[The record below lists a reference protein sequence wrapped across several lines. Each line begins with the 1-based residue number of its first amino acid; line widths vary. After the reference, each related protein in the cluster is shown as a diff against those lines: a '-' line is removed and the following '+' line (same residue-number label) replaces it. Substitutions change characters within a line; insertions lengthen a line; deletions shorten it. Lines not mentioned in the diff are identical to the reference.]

1 MNILLNCLAY
11 IVHFLKIRD
20 KDGHVIP
27 FVLNQPQRRLY
38 EVIKEQ
44 WDAGKPIRIIILK
57 ARQMGFST
65 LTEAIIFWLTAT
77 SFNVETMIV
86 AHKDEATKNLFLM
99 SKRFYDHLPDRIKP
113 MMRASN
119 AQELVFDRPSRYKGS
134 AKGLGSRIRCA
145 TAGGEGIGRSYT
157 LRALHL
163 SEFAF
168 WPGDKRETLAG
179 LMQAVPDRAGT
190 MVIIESTANGYD
202 EFKQRW
208 DAAVKAQQEGREGF
222 IPVFFAWHEMDEYRR
237 EVPPGFQRTQEE
249 EELSQAF
256 GLDDEQLA
264 WRRWCIENNCGG
276 DLNLFKQEYPA
287 TPDEAFI
294 ATGMC
299 VFNKDQIV
307 LRRKKVQE
315 EKWERGRFRI
325 KYREFGSAEYVE
337 IGGVEIRE
345 FGGIESF
352 EWEPDPSGPI
362 RIRKT
367 PEKGVPYVIGCDTAG
382 TGSDFFAAH
391 VLDNRTGDQ
400 VAVVH
405 HQFGER
411 FFAEQIYCLGHY
423 YNEALVGIE
432 TNYSTFPEEC
442 IEALGYTN
450 LFVRKRVD
458 TFTGALAD
466 SFGFETTTKTRPLII
481 DGLKDV
487 AKQAIETIHDF
498 DTLGEM
504 LTFVYAENWRPQ
516 AENGEHDD
524 LVMSLAIAHF
534 IRCQQGTAV
543 DAEEAGEESV
553 WTEDMWEDY
562 NRASPKEQEMLIRM
576 WGQPKR

>member
-1 MNILLNCLAY
+1 MNLLLNCLLY
-11 IVHFLKIRD
+11 IQHFLKIID
-20 KDGHVIP
+20 KKSNIIP
-27 FVLNQPQRRLY
+27 FFLNEPQLRLY
-38 EVIKEQ
+38 ETIKEQ
-44 WDAGKPIRIIILK
+44 WNRGVPVRIIILK

-65 LTEAIIFWLTAT
+65 LTAAIIFWMAATAH
-77 SFNVETMIV
+77 NVRAMLV
-86 AHKDEATKNLFLM
+86 AHKDEATKNLFQM
-99 SKRFYDHLPDRIKP
+99 MKRFYEYLPDRIKP
-113 MMRASN
+113 MQRASN
-119 AQELVFDRPSRYKGS
+119 AQELVFDKPARYRGN
-134 AKGLGSRIRCA
+134 AKGLGSSIRCA
-145 TAGGEGIGRSYT
+145 TAGGEGVGRSYT
-157 LRALHL
+157 LKALHL

-168 WPGDKRETLAG
+168 WPGDKLATLIG
-179 LMQAVPDRAGT
+179 LLQAVPDEPWT
-190 MVIIESTANGYD
+190 LVVIESTANGYD
-202 EFKQRW
+202 EFKKQW
-208 DAAVKAQQEGREGF
+208 DAAVKAQSEGREGF
-222 IPVFFAWHEMDEYRR
+222 IPVFFPWYEMKQYRR
-237 EVPPGFQRTQEE
+237 HVPKNFQRTREE
-249 EELSQAF
+249 EELSQTF

-264 WRRWCIENNCGG
+264 WRRWCIEINCGG
-276 DLNLFKQEYPA
+276 DLNKFRQEYPA

-307 LRRKKVQE
+307 LRRKRVQE
-315 EKWERGRFRI
+315 ESWERGAFRI
-325 KYREFGSAEYVE
+325 KKDDAGNITEFA
-337 IGGVEIRE
+337 
-345 FGGIESF
+345 
-352 EWEPDPSGPI
+352 WEPDKRGPI
-362 RIRKT
+362 RIRKQ
-367 PEKGVPYVIGCDTAG
+367 PEAGVPYVLGADTAG

-423 YNEALVGIE
+423 YNEALIGIE

-442 IEALGYTN
+442 IESLGYTN

-504 LTFVYAENWRPQ
+504 LTFVYAENWKPQ

-534 IRCQQGTAV
+534 IRCQQRTTVETPQKQSGKKKWTA
-543 DAEEAGEESV
+543 
-553 WTEDMWEDY
+553 DMWEDY
-562 NRASPKEQEMLIRM
+562 NRADARM
-576 WGQPKR
+576 REYLMRIWGAD